1 MFPGRNGPLRRP
13 PCLVAVYGREGS
25 ARLPASAPSRWPP
38 PPTAATPT
46 TATTTTTTA
55 TTTAQHPLAPFS
67 LISGRGATNRTFL
80 PGSFWKVGRKKTET
94 KRNEMKKKEAPN
106 PRNRVENEKP
116 LSLSLFLSL
125 FLFSLDEGCSQH
137 THWVGSSAIE
147 KRNGEKS
154 FFFFF
159 RSVILSPE
167 AKKVKKKA
175 PPLEG
180 HPPVARCN
188 LFFFLSFRPL
198 GRNPPPPRTL

>member
-46 TATTTTTTA
+46 TATTTTT

-116 LSLSLFLSL
+116 LSLSLS
-125 FLFSLDEGCSQH
+125 FSLSFSFLWMRGAAS
-137 THWVGSSAIE
+137 TRIGSVVPPLKNGME
-147 KRNGEKS
+147 KNRFS
-154 FFFFF
+154 FFFG
-159 RSVILSPE
+159 P
-167 AKKVKKKA
+167 
-175 PPLEG
+175 
-180 HPPVARCN
+180 
-188 LFFFLSFRPL
+188 SFSHLKRK
-198 GRNPPPPRTL
+198 R